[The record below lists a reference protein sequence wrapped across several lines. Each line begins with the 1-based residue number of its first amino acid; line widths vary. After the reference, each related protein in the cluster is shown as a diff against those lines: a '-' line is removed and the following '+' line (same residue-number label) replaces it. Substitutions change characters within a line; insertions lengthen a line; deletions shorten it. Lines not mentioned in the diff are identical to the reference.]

1 MKSNVKSNGKKVLEK
16 IGVVLGVRSD
26 SAARNEKRAR
36 QLTRRQRGKPI
47 EMQTRLLVAMRLLV
61 GRKGDTYRVIA
72 RQLGVSL
79 GSISNI
85 KQRIVQLPRGAK
97 MPTIDEI
104 VDALRDRKRTGGAAK
119 KRKIGNDDGAHAA
132 FLRELLEV
140 HDARLQLSELCLL
153 FERRFD
159 VRVSKST
166 MHRFVRRQLGFS
178 RQRVQRQLPKQAV
191 TAKNLD
197 WRKTYVG
204 EWFDGADL
212 NCVGTNAEQH
222 DQQQNW
228 RLRRDNERN
237 VTRVDQ
243 LFWIDETGCN
253 RHTLLRT
260 HGYAKRGNG
269 GVRCAGCF
277 DGQKGRNHSVI
288 IAINAS
294 GGIVARQVL
303 VGSQEKRGTRRDD
316 FCAFL
321 RRHVAPAMLKS
332 AAAAGID
339 RDAPLYLMMDNASI
353 HRGAVVSHAL
363 RKVSRRLHVAYQP
376 PYMPTVNPVELV
388 NNHLKASL
396 RSLSLG
402 NTVNRLLSA
411 IDESKKKKKMDMEND
426 GNNYSDNDKNK
437 KLSIDPLGGVV
448 CDAPIDNDDVPL
460 DELIE
465 QVLDG
470 IEPATVA
477 SFVAH
482 CGWRL

>member
-204 EWFDGADL
+204 EWFVGADL
-212 NCVGTNAEQH
+212 NCVCASWILSCVKWKTIQTTTWTKTTNCCFSTDTCCDICNFCNFQPSTCSDSTLDSIEVFTLVDTLSTCRIARTRIAALA
-222 DQQQNW
+222 DAGP
-228 RLRRDNERN
+228 RL
-237 VTRVDQ
+237 
-243 LFWIDETGCN
+243 
-253 RHTLLRT
+253 
-260 HGYAKRGNG
+260 
-269 GVRCAGCF
+269 
-277 DGQKGRNHSVI
+277 
-288 IAINAS
+288 
-294 GGIVARQVL
+294 AR
-303 VGSQEKRGTRRDD
+303 
-316 FCAFL
+316 FA
-321 RRHVAPAMLKS
+321 S
-332 AAAAGID
+332 AA
-339 RDAPLYLMMDNASI
+339 
-353 HRGAVVSHAL
+353 VC
-363 RKVSRRLHVAYQP
+363 SRTDL
-376 PYMPTVNPVELV
+376 
-388 NNHLKASL
+388 
-396 RSLSLG
+396 
-402 NTVNRLLSA
+402 
-411 IDESKKKKKMDMEND
+411 
-426 GNNYSDNDKNK
+426 
-437 KLSIDPLGGVV
+437 
-448 CDAPIDNDDVPL
+448 
-460 DELIE
+460 
-465 QVLDG
+465 
-470 IEPATVA
+470 
-477 SFVAH
+477 F
-482 CGWRL
+482 

>member
-1 MKSNVKSNGKKVLEK
+1 
-16 IGVVLGVRSD
+16 
-26 SAARNEKRAR
+26 
-36 QLTRRQRGKPI
+36 
-47 EMQTRLLVAMRLLV
+47 
-61 GRKGDTYRVIA
+61 
-72 RQLGVSL
+72 
-79 GSISNI
+79 
-85 KQRIVQLPRGAK
+85 

-104 VDALRDRKRTGGAAK
+104 IDALRDRKRTGGAAK
-119 KRKIGNDDGAHAA
+119 KRKIGNDAAHAA
-132 FLRELLEV
+132 FLRELLEE
-140 HDARLQLSELCLL
+140 HDARLQLRELCLL

-197 WRKTYVG
+197 WRKSYVD

-222 DQQQNW
+222 DQQRNW
-228 RLRRDNERN
+228 RLRVDNERN

-294 GGIVARQVL
+294 AGIVARQVL
-303 VGSQEKRGTRRDD
+303 VGSNERRGTRRDD

-396 RSLSLG
+396 RSLSLHSSLAG
-402 NTVNRLLSA
+402 TPLPTSSSRYA
-411 IDESKKKKKMDMEND
+411 IAFLAFV
-426 GNNYSDNDKNK
+426 
-437 KLSIDPLGGVV
+437 KLG
-448 CDAPIDNDDVPL
+448 
-460 DELIE
+460 LIAA
-465 QVLDG
+465 
-470 IEPATVA
+470 ISSTVA
-477 SFVAH
+477 LATLTSLRDGSLMCRNIDHTSTPSRLEKRSLHSLGERRTANACPGVAA
-482 CGWRL
+482 

>member
-1 MKSNVKSNGKKVLEK
+1 MKSNVKSNGKGKKVLEK
-16 IGVVLGVRSD
+16 IGVVLGVRSG
-26 SAARNEKRAR
+26 SEARNEKRAH

-85 KQRIVQLPRGAK
+85 KQRIVQLPRGAT

-104 VDALRDRKRTGGAAK
+104 IDALRDRKRTGGAAK
-119 KRKIGNDDGAHAA
+119 KRKIGNDAAHAA
-132 FLRELLEV
+132 FLRELLEE
-140 HDARLQLSELCLL
+140 HDARLQLRELCLL

-197 WRKTYVG
+197 WRKSYVD

-222 DQQQNW
+222 DQQRNW
-228 RLRRDNERN
+228 RLRVDNERN

-294 GGIVARQVL
+294 AGIVARQVL
-303 VGSQEKRGTRRDD
+303 VGSNERRGTRRDD

-402 NTVNRLLSA
+402 NTVNRLLAA
-411 IDESKKKKKMDMEND
+411 IDEQQQKTKKKKKMDKSKKNK
-426 GNNYSDNDKNK
+426 NRLDKNK

-448 CDAPIDNDDVPL
+448 CDAPID
-460 DELIE
+460 
-465 QVLDG
+465 
-470 IEPATVA
+470 
-477 SFVAH
+477 
-482 CGWRL
+482 